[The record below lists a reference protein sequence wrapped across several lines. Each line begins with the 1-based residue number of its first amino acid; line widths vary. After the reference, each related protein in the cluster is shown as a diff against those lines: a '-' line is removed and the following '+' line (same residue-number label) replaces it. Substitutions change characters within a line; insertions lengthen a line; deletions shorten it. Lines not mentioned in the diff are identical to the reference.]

1 MDILTGA
8 RTLEVKPLAMRNPTT
23 DLFPRPREQTL
34 CGGSLAIP
42 PARAGREWLER
53 LPTTIAT
60 AEAALATQSDGP
72 WKIACDSELHPE
84 GYRLEITETGVHLL
98 AADARGLLH
107 GSRVTR
113 QLFAAAEGALPCLK
127 ITDYPDLPVRGFMLD
142 ISRGKVPLLSE
153 LLALVESL
161 GALRINQ
168 FQLYVEHSFAFPGH
182 EIVWREASPLT
193 PEDLKAIGKRC
204 AELGIE
210 LVPNLN
216 TFGHLERWLRHEPY
230 RKLAECPDGWIHPLT
245 QQFKPHPSTLKPD
258 KASLEFVA
266 GLLDAYLPHFH
277 SSQVNIGGDEPWELG
292 QGASKASVAERG
304 KHHVYLEHLNRIHEL
319 VRARGKRMQ
328 FWGDIL
334 LEDLAL
340 AGEAPAE
347 ALPVVWGYDAGHPFD
362 AQCGRLAELGRDYL
376 IAPGTSTWQSFTGR
390 LANART
396 NASEAVTAALKHG
409 ASGVLVTAWGDNG
422 NHQPWPTF
430 WLPLAEAAA
439 LAWCRATNVKP
450 DPVLAVLPFL
460 EDGGD
465 APEVAVALEA
475 MGALD
480 EHIPVAIRNKSLSWE
495 LLCGDDTTRAELGL
509 RLPVPDVVR
518 SLGWLEACDERI
530 RAIGDARVREELGVG
545 THLAKVALIAAGQR
559 QPPEETRRRLAERY
573 RAAWLL
579 RARPGGLGESVN
591 LLRLT

>member
-8 RTLEVKPLAMRNPTT
+8 RTLGVKPLAMRNPTT

-34 CGGSLAIP
+34 RGGSLAIP

-60 AEAALATQSDGP
+60 AEAALETQSDGP
-72 WKIACDSELHPE
+72 WKISRDPGLHPE
-84 GYRLEITETGVHLL
+84 GYRLEITETGAHLI
-98 AADARGLLH
+98 AADTRGLLH

-113 QLFAAAEGALPCLK
+113 QLFAAAEGALPCLR
-127 ITDYPDLPVRGFMLD
+127 ITDYPDLAVRGFMLD

-161 GALRINQ
+161 SALRINQ
-168 FQLYVEHSFAFPGH
+168 FQLYVEHTFAFPGH

-193 PEDLKAIGKRC
+193 PEDLAAIGKRC

-277 SSQVNIGGDEPWELG
+277 SNQVNIGGDEPWELG
-292 QGASKASVAERG
+292 QGASKASVDACG
-304 KHHVYLEHLNRIHEL
+304 KHRVYLEHLNRIHEL

-334 LEDLAL
+334 L
-340 AGEAPAE
+340 
-347 ALPVVWGYDAGHPFD
+347 
-362 AQCGRLAELGRDYL
+362 
-376 IAPGTSTWQSFTGR
+376 
-390 LANART
+390 
-396 NASEAVTAALKHG
+396 
-409 ASGVLVTAWGDNG
+409 
-422 NHQPWPTF
+422 
-430 WLPLAEAAA
+430 
-439 LAWCRATNVKP
+439 
-450 DPVLAVLPFL
+450 
-460 EDGGD
+460 
-465 APEVAVALEA
+465 
-475 MGALD
+475 
-480 EHIPVAIRNKSLSWE
+480 
-495 LLCGDDTTRAELGL
+495 
-509 RLPVPDVVR
+509 
-518 SLGWLEACDERI
+518 
-530 RAIGDARVREELGVG
+530 
-545 THLAKVALIAAGQR
+545 
-559 QPPEETRRRLAERY
+559 
-573 RAAWLL
+573 
-579 RARPGGLGESVN
+579 
-591 LLRLT
+591 

>member
-1 MDILTGA
+1 
-8 RTLEVKPLAMRNPTT
+8 
-23 DLFPRPREQTL
+23 
-34 CGGSLAIP
+34 
-42 PARAGREWLER
+42 
-53 LPTTIAT
+53 
-60 AEAALATQSDGP
+60 
-72 WKIACDSELHPE
+72 
-84 GYRLEITETGVHLL
+84 
-98 AADARGLLH
+98 
-107 GSRVTR
+107 
-113 QLFAAAEGALPCLK
+113 
-127 ITDYPDLPVRGFMLD
+127 
-142 ISRGKVPLLSE
+142 
-153 LLALVESL
+153 VESL
-161 GALRINQ
+161 SALRINQ
-168 FQLYVEHSFAFPGH
+168 LQLYVEHTFAFPGH
-182 EIVWREASPLT
+182 EIVWRDASPLT
-193 PEDLKAIGKRC
+193 SEDIATVGRRC

-230 RKLAECPDGWIHPLT
+230 RKLAECPEGWIHPLT

-266 GLLDAYLPHFH
+266 GLLDAYLPYFH
-277 SSQVNIGGDEPWELG
+277 SNQVNIGGDEPWELG
-292 QGASKASVAERG
+292 QGASKASVAARG
-304 KHHVYLEHLNRIHEL
+304 KHRVYLDHLNRIHEL

-390 LANART
+390 LTNARANAR
-396 NASEAVTAALKHG
+396 EAVAAALKHS
-409 ASGVLVTAWGDNG
+409 ASGVLITAWGDNG

-430 WLPLAEAAA
+430 WIPLAEAAA
-439 LAWCRATNVKP
+439 LAWCRETNGTP

-530 RAIGDARVREELGVG
+530 RAIGEARVREELGVG

-559 QPPEETRRRLAERY
+559 PPPEETRRRLAERY
-573 RAAWLL
+573 RAAWLM
-579 RARPGGLGESVN
+579 RARPGGLEESVK

>member
-8 RTLEVKPLAMRNPTT
+8 RTLGVKPLAMRNPTT

-34 CGGSLAIP
+34 RGGSLAIP

-72 WKIACDSELHPE
+72 WKIARDSGLHPE

-113 QLFAAAEGALPCLK
+113 QLFAAAEGALPCLR

-161 GALRINQ
+161 SALRINQ
-168 FQLYVEHSFAFPGH
+168 FQLYVEHTFAFPGH

-193 PEDLKAIGKRC
+193 PEDLAAIGKRC

-230 RKLAECPDGWIHPLT
+230 RKLAECPEGWIHPLT

-266 GLLDAYLPHFH
+266 GLLDTYLPHFK
-277 SSQVNIGGDEPWELG
+277 SNQVNIGGDEPWELG
-292 QGASKASVAERG
+292 QGASKASVAEHG
-304 KHHVYLEHLNRIHEL
+304 KHRVYLDHLNRIHEL
-319 VRARGKRMQ
+319 VRTRGKRMQ

-334 LEDLAL
+334 LEDLSL

-362 AQCGRLAELGRDYL
+362 VQCGRLAELGRDYL

-396 NASEAVTAALKHG
+396 NASEAVTAALKHS
-409 ASGVLVTAWGDNG
+409 ASGVLITAWGDNG

-430 WLPLAEAAA
+430 WIPLAETAAITWCSATNNKPDAVMAVVPFLTDADEAPAVAAA
-439 LAWCRATNVKP
+439 L
-450 DPVLAVLPFL
+450 
-460 EDGGD
+460 E
-465 APEVAVALEA
+465 AL
-475 MGALD
+475 GRLD
-480 EHIPVAIRNKSLSWE
+480 EHIPHTIRNKSLTWE
-495 LLCGDDTTRAELGL
+495 MQTGDAASQEAIRRKLNRAE
-509 RLPVPDVVR
+509 
-518 SLGWLEACDERI
+518 SLSSIAWLETCEGLVQ
-530 RAIGDARVREELGVG
+530 AIGDDRVRTELTVG
-545 THLAKVALIAAGQR
+545 IHLARLGLVHSPQ
-559 QPPEETRRRLAERY
+559 QPASKETRLSLAEHY
-573 RAAWLL
+573 RATWLL
-579 RARPGGLGESVN
+579 RARPGGLEESIG
-591 LLRLT
+591 LLRLV